1 MPMQTYIVTDS
12 LTLQFDSL
20 VCQRDGRA
28 LFAEVNLAVEA
39 GSCLE
44 ILGANGAGKSTL
56 LRTLAGLHSQ
66 YRGCFDCPPGV
77 YQGHRLGL
85 DELLTPLEN
94 LAWFAG
100 LEGCSFEPSQA
111 LTFATRLGILPLV
124 HTPCGKLS
132 AGQQRRVAMIRWR
145 LSPRKVWLLDE
156 PLTALDTNAQR
167 LLNEIIAEHCQS
179 GGIVV
184 CATHTDL
191 SVPQKIILNLRPQL
205 EQALSW

>member
-1 MPMQTYIVTDS
+1 VTDA

-20 VCQRDGRA
+20 ACQRDGRA
-28 LFAEVNLAVEA
+28 LFAELNLTAPAGTCVE
-39 GSCLE
+39 L
-44 ILGANGAGKSTL
+44 LGANGAGKSTL

-66 YRGCFDCPPGV
+66 YQGTFQSPPAV

-100 LEGCSFEPSQA
+100 LESCVFDQTKA
-111 LTFATRLGILPLV
+111 LALAARLGILALA

-132 AGQQRRVAMIRWR
+132 AGQQRRVAMIRWVLSGRR
-145 LSPRKVWLLDE
+145 LWLLDE
-156 PLTALDTNAQR
+156 PLTALDTHAQAW
-167 LLNEIIAEHCQS
+167 LNEIIAEHCQS
-179 GGIVV
+179 GGSVV

-191 SVPQKIILNLRPQL
+191 SVPLKTVLNLRPPP
-205 EQALSW
+205 EQASW

>member
-1 MPMQTYIVTDS
+1 MQTHIVTDS

-20 VCQRDGRA
+20 VCQRDGRG
-28 LFAEVNLAVEA
+28 LFAGLNLALEA
-39 GSCLE
+39 GTCLE
-44 ILGANGAGKSTL
+44 VLGANGAGKSTL

-66 YRGCFDCPPGV
+66 YQGSFCIPAAV

-85 DELLTPLEN
+85 DELLTPIEN

-100 LEGCSFEPSQA
+100 LESCSFQPSQA
-111 LTFATRLGILPLV
+111 LALATRLGILPLA

-132 AGQQRRVAMIRWR
+132 AGQQRRVAMIRWI

-156 PLTALDTNAQR
+156 PLTALDTDAQR

-179 GGIVV
+179 GGVVV

-191 SVPQKIILNLRPQL
+191 SVAHKTILSLKPPV
-205 EQALSW
+205 EQTSW